1 MENLMKMYRSVRVNN
16 FFKKY
21 THAQIDIAHRIME
34 YLEPDKYFPPE
45 NLKDDVMDAF
55 MNNDIPRAV
64 SLICEELSID
74 TSDSYRDLETE
85 AAEFAHDV
93 LKDFFARKNKEK
105 IEERERLLKR
115 LDELNKELGIND

>member
-1 MENLMKMYRSVRVNN
+1 MENLMKMYRSVRVND

-45 NLKDDVMDAF
+45 NLKDDVMNAF
-55 MNNDIPRAV
+55 MKNDVPRAV
-64 SLICEELSID
+64 SLICEELGID

-85 AAEFAHDV
+85 AAEFARDV
-93 LKDFFARKNKEK
+93 LKDFLARKNKDM

-115 LDELNKELGIND
+115 LEEINKELGMSD